1 MPITDFFPTPEPLE
15 FNYIHSNN
23 LDIVYTDSFAKLRI
37 YSVHK
42 SRYGGHSKK
51 LIEATEGVSHNE
63 MTFDFIMQQTKK
75 YNFFLPSLIIEVN
88 DLVNE
93 FKACV
98 K

>member
-1 MPITDFFPTPEPLE
+1 MENNILQYDRNH
-15 FNYIHSNN
+15 FNYIHSDNF
-23 LDIVYTDSFAKLRI
+23 DIVFTDSFAKLRI

-42 SRYGGHSKK
+42 SRYGGCSKK
-51 LIEATEGVSHNE
+51 LIEATQGVSHNE

-93 FKACV
+93 FKASV